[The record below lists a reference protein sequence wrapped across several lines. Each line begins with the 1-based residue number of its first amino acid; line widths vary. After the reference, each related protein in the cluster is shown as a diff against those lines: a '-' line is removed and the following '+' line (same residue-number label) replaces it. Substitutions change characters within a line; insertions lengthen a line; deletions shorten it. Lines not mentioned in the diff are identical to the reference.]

1 MVRLERYSE
10 EERSHLLGLPCPS
23 FKTTPFVTGP
33 PLAKRRIA
41 LISTA
46 GLHRREDRPFTVGEA
61 DYRLIPADTL
71 SNDLVM
77 SHISTNFDRTGFQ
90 LDVNLVFPLDRLAE
104 LAEQGF
110 IDNQAAYHYA
120 FMGATDPRQ
129 MENTARNLAHIM
141 KKDGVDSVLLVPV

>member
-1 MVRLERYSE
+1 MTRLDKYSE

-23 FKTTPFVTGP
+23 FKTTAFATGP
-33 PLAKRRIA
+33 SLAERRIA

-46 GLHRREDRPFTVGEA
+46 GLHRRGDRPFAIGEA
-61 DYRLIPADTL
+61 DYRLISADTPA
-71 SNDLVM
+71 NDLVM

-90 LDVNLVFPLDRLAE
+90 LDLNLVFPLDRLSE
-104 LAEQGF
+104 LVKQGF
-110 IDNQAAYHYA
+110 INSLADYHYS

-129 MENTARNLAHIM
+129 MENAARNLSKIM